1 MYKKI
6 YITKNAY
13 INFIGLDPGY
23 VTRYATLIAGIVPQ
37 QKKHDRK
44 KNALNDP
51 IISAYPSWLVSPLT

>member
-44 KNALNDP
+44 KMH
-51 IISAYPSWLVSPLT
+51 